1 MEQSAREIEDKH
13 LWRCMFA
20 GVSCNPYQ
28 QLFRAR
34 QSRRARESS
43 SSSSS
48 SSSFSS
54 SSAAGRQAGG
64 RSYALFSGDLLKQFQ
79 DRGLA
84 LYCTKCELPVHVAHG
99 SPLKCPTCG
108 ATHLD
113 VQPHSSREIVSAR

>member
-1 MEQSAREIEDKH
+1 M
-13 LWRCMFA
+13 WRCMFA
-20 GVSCNPYQ
+20 AGGSCNPYQ

-43 SSSSS
+43 SSFS

-54 SSAAGRQAGG
+54 SSAAASAVKRQ
-64 RSYALFSGDLLKQFQ
+64 SYAVFSGDLLKQFQ

-84 LYCTKCELPVHVAHG
+84 LYCAKCELAVHVAHN
-99 SPLKCPTCG
+99 SPLKCPTCS

-113 VQPHSSREIVSAR
+113 VQPHSSRDIVCAR